1 MAQGGPAGLVGQLR
15 SRGSDGD
22 VHLVG
27 GPETIRAFAGL
38 GALDRLEVLV
48 LPIILG
54 DGIPL
59 SGRQASPLRLRLLGA
74 DRIFPDGTAE
84 LIYAPQL
91 SAGTAAY

>member
-1 MAQGGPAGLVGQLR
+1 MLDLTATARGH
-15 SRGSDGD
+15 SRGG
-22 VHLVG
+22 
-27 GPETIRAFAGL
+27 
-38 GALDRLEVLV
+38 
-48 LPIILG
+48 
-54 DGIPL
+54 GIPL